1 MNCLFV
7 IIKKG
12 EFVETLSRQV
22 PMSFDDNK
30 QTNVNLTL
38 IASVSGK
45 QSHMTWS
52 QVTPSLLM
60 YTCGESS

>member
-1 MNCLFV
+1 M
-7 IIKKG
+7 G

-30 QTNVNLTL
+30 QINVGLTL
-38 IASVSGK
+38 NVSVSGK
-45 QSHMTWS
+45 QSYRYES

-60 YTCGESS
+60 YTCSESS